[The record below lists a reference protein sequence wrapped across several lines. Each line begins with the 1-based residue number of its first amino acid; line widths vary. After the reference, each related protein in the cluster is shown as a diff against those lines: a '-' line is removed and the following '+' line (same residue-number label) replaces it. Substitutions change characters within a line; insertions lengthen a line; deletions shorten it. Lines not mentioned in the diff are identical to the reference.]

1 MIESISNLSIW
12 QLLILTI
19 NIFIFT
25 YFMGYISS
33 KAFFSAYF
41 KCKEK
46 HILEV
51 GKITKEMKIKIEKSI
66 VEKINKENK
75 ENNSGMVNEIFSLI
89 KKEGERLDNQ
99 LEEEKKE
106 VPNAGLEDQK
116 ESVHK

>member
-19 NIFIFT
+19 NIFILT
-25 YFMGYISS
+25 YFMCYIIS

-66 VEKINKENK
+66 VEKINKED
-75 ENNSGMVNEIFSLI
+75 NSGMVNEIFSLI

-99 LEEEKKE
+99 LEEEKKR
-106 VPNAGLEDQK
+106 GI
-116 ESVHK
+116 

>member
-1 MIESISNLSIW
+1 MIESVSNLSIW

-25 YFMGYISS
+25 YFMCYIIS

-51 GKITKEMKIKIEKSI
+51 GKFVTDVRNDIEKTLPL
-66 VEKINKENK
+66 INKEISK
-75 ENNSGMVNEIFSLI
+75 RNEVS
-89 KKEGERLDNQ
+89 
-99 LEEEKKE
+99 
-106 VPNAGLEDQK
+106 NAGLEDQK

>member
-1 MIESISNLSIW
+1 MTESIGNLSIW

-19 NIFIFT
+19 NIFILT
-25 YFMGYISS
+25 YLMCYISS
-33 KAFFSAYF
+33 KAFFNAYF

-46 HILEV
+46 HILDV
-51 GKITKEMKIKIEKSI
+51 GKITKEMKNKIEKAI
-66 VEKINKENK
+66 VEKINKED
-75 ENNSGMVNEIFSLI
+75 NSGMVNEIFSLI